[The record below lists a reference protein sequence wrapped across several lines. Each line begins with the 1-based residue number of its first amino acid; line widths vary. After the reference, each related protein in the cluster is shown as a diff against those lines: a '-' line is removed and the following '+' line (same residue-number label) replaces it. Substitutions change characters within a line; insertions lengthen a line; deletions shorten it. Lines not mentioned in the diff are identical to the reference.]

1 MTILAGRGRE
11 SRGEDNGTGSQMKKA
26 SSIVLGLTLFFLTNP
41 PFTWAG
47 PEGSDQSLRMGTY
60 RIRIEG
66 IVYGIPWH
74 LLISTKFNKKT
85 SFRFLSVFSTE
96 TPEGVAFKI
105 GPHWSGVRGWVQV
118 KKDGLHYFVRTK
130 KDFYSR
136 SDNFHG
142 ILGCERGSGKCLV
155 KFSTDSP

>member
-1 MTILAGRGRE
+1 MTIFAGRGRE
-11 SRGEDNGTGSQMKKA
+11 SRGEGNGTGAQMKKA
-26 SSIVLGLTLFFLTNP
+26 SAIVLGLTLFFLTNP

-47 PEGSDQSLRMGTY
+47 TEDVDQSSRVGTY

-96 TPEGVAFKI
+96 TPEGVPFKI

-118 KKDGLHYFVRTK
+118 KKDGLHYFIRAK
-130 KDFYSR
+130 KDFNSR
-136 SDNFHG
+136 PDDFRG
-142 ILGCERGSGKCLV
+142 TLGCERGSDKCLV
-155 KFSTDSP
+155 TFSTDSP